1 MQKSYPTALLAVHWL
16 VAAAVLLA
24 YVTGGNPAK
33 ATSAFDVFVS
43 QVHVASGLSVAGLLL
58 LRVPLRLL
66 LGAPAPEPGLR
77 WQLLA
82 AKAAHVALYGLMVL
96 VPLAGWAALA
106 RKNPNFLLFGWALP
120 LPDDSVTWVRLLG
133 KAHEALG
140 DVFIWVAGAHAS
152 AALLHHFVMR
162 DDTLRRMLPSW
173 EPAGRERS

>member
-1 MQKSYPTALLAVHWL
+1 MNTYPKPLLAVHWL
-16 VAAAVLLA
+16 VAVAVLLA

-33 ATSAFDVFVS
+33 AKSAFDVFVS

-66 LGAPAPEPGLR
+66 LGAPQPEPAPR
-77 WQLLA
+77 WQLRA
-82 AKAAHVALYGLMVL
+82 AKAAHVALYGLMAL

-106 RKNPNFLLFGWALP
+106 HKDPNFQLFRWALP

-140 DVFIWVAGAHAS
+140 NVFIWVAGVHAA

-162 DDTLRRMLPSW
+162 DDTLRRMLPW
-173 EPAGRERS
+173 GR